1 MNEPTSATERAPG
14 TRRPSNLNETCR
26 SGRSRTGISSQGAA
40 LAIFLAFR
48 PILHWCGFDKL
59 FSNPGLAELS
69 LYVAI
74 LGLLTVA
81 F

>member
-1 MNEPTSATERAPG
+1 MHSFSEVTVGDVFVAPF
-14 TRRPSNLNETCR
+14 
-26 SGRSRTGISSQGAA
+26 IVYAVAA
-40 LAIFLAFR
+40 LAIFLALR
-48 PILHWCGFDKL
+48 PILRLSGFDKL

>member
-1 MNEPTSATERAPG
+1 MHSFSELVVGDVLVAPFIVYAL
-14 TRRPSNLNETCR
+14 T
-26 SGRSRTGISSQGAA
+26 A
-40 LAIFLAFR
+40 LAIFLALR
-48 PILHWCGFDKL
+48 PILRVCGFEKL

-69 LYVAI
+69 LYVTI

>member
-1 MNEPTSATERAPG
+1 MHSFSELVIGDVFVAPF
-14 TRRPSNLNETCR
+14 
-26 SGRSRTGISSQGAA
+26 IFYAVAA
-40 LAIFLAFR
+40 LAIFLALR
-48 PILHWCGFDKL
+48 PILHIVGFGKL

-69 LYVAI
+69 LYVTI